1 MVTED
6 GGRPAI
12 SSLRRS
18 DPFKKFGCRYN
29 DPTCIVEGD
38 KDCAKTGV
46 IYEIT
51 CVKCSHEEE
60 SISEKP
66 VKRCPGARNSVNYVG
81 MTRTSCHWRM
91 QSHLNGQKAKSRS
104 NPLYRHDIDK
114 HNGETQV
121 YKCRIL
127 NTEKNLLPL
136 CILEDLYIEKQ
147 DPTQRLNERNESG
160 RGGLVRMIASRVT

>member
-1 MVTED
+1 M
-6 GGRPAI
+6 
-12 SSLRRS
+12 
-18 DPFKKFGCRYN
+18 
-29 DPTCIVEGD
+29 
-38 KDCAKTGV
+38 
-46 IYEIT
+46 
-51 CVKCSHEEE
+51 KCSLEEE
-60 SISEKP
+60 SNSGKP

-136 CILEDLYIEKQ
+136 CILEGLYIEKQ
-147 DPTQRLNERNESG
+147 DPTQRLNERNESS